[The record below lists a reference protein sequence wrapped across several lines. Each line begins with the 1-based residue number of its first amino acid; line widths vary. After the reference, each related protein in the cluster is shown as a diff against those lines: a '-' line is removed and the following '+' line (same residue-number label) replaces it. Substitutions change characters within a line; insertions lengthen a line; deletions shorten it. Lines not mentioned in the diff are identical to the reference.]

1 MTVALWFAAAYLLG
15 AVPTS
20 YWVARLAGGIDLQ
33 AFGSKNLGATNLYRA
48 MGWRAAVPVG
58 LFDIAKG
65 AIPVLVFAPRAGTAP
80 WLPMALGA
88 AAVFGHVFSVFVRFR
103 GGKGVATAA
112 GALIVLAP
120 IPFLVSTALWLAVL
134 RLTGFMSVASLSAAV
149 TFPITTAALGP
160 DDPYTLTLAGVLAG
174 FIVFTHRANI
184 QRLLRGTES
193 RFGSRG
199 AAS

>member
-20 YWVARLAGGIDLQ
+20 YWVARLAGGLDLRVI
-33 AFGSKNLGATNLYRA
+33 GSKNLGATNLYRA

-80 WLPMALGA
+80 WLPMALGVS
-88 AAVFGHVFSVFVRFR
+88 AVFGHVFSVFVRFK

-120 IPFLVSTALWLAVL
+120 IPFLVSTALWLAIL
-134 RLTGFMSVASLSAAV
+134 WLTGFMSVASLSAAV
-149 TFPITTAALGP
+149 TFPIITAALGP
-160 DDPYTLTLAGVLAG
+160 DDPYTLTLACVLAG